1 MRLGSPEGARVV
13 LARKV
18 ASPPVLTGVQ
28 RTFGGHSV
36 DVCISD
42 GIYTSHSAKNC

>member
-1 MRLGSPEGARVV
+1 MRLGGPESARVV
-13 LARKV
+13 LLGKV
-18 ASPPVLTGVQ
+18 ASLLVLTGVH

-36 DVCISD
+36 DVYIGD